1 MFEVVVVADIFSGF
15 LIAVVELVP
24 VELIPDFDS
33 LVEVWI
39 ALFGRSESRSVAG
52 ICRQF
57 WQSDWRQGVARRAI
71 IDVARLLRAMT
82 SSGFLDTDPLC
93 VASSAEYSQSVDEEE
108 ETEREL
114 CAQHVF
120 YYMDKL
126 PTFSLVIP
134 LSSCTG
140 PNAVYERVQYGR
152 SASVPGLTH
161 TNVRAIRLPG
171 GSIIPPRSTGRLLSG
186 DGGDFV
192 AVCWQHEYSGWKVV
206 LDVLTEYVTRRST
219 YAGTTDLYQDVT
231 FGRTGPGSLP
241 LMLRLEDVGME
252 TGDGG
257 NEALATD
264 ALDLIRSVIQD
275 KPILAEELLESLET
289 GDSTAPN
296 RK

>member
-1 MFEVVVVADIFSGF
+1 MVANLLSGF

-71 IDVARLLRAMT
+71 VDVARSRFPIHFRPLVRLLRAMT
-82 SSGFLDTDPLC
+82 ASGFLDTDPLC

-108 ETEREL
+108 ESEREV
-114 CAQHVF
+114 CSQHVF

-152 SASVPGLTH
+152 SASAPGLTY
-161 TNVRAIRLPG
+161 TNIRAIRLPG
-171 GSIIPPRSTGRLLSG
+171 GSIIPPRSTGQLLSG
-186 DGGDFV
+186 DGGEFV

-206 LDVLTEYVTRRST
+206 LDVLTEYVTRRSMH
-219 YAGTTDLYQDVT
+219 AGTTDLYQDVT
-231 FGRTGPGSLP
+231 FGRTGPGSSP
-241 LMLRLEDVGME
+241 LTLRLEDVGVE
-252 TGDGG
+252 IV
-257 NEALATD
+257 E
-264 ALDLIRSVIQD
+264 V
-275 KPILAEELLESLET
+275 
-289 GDSTAPN
+289 TAARPVQSGSIE
-296 RK
+296 KTV